1 MAYQNVGT
9 PRFYIND
16 ISYAKSIGI
25 DITNIPIPPDT
36 HFEPNSFEDYGK
48 LFDDDPTNQAV
59 FTPESQSGFKVLAKT
74 FKRLDNEPNYVAY
87 LNHNIKESGV
97 YIRHTSRKIP
107 ETEGDSTYNDGA
119 GLPNEIVNA
128 GIRSVNFN
136 GSDEDGF
143 IDPKYNGFTISE
155 IGGSSDGINN
165 DIHQFQFCIDNED
178 FNPNDLK
185 EFRIGSIFVGRYY
198 DMPVSPDLDLS
209 MTTEFD
215 GYDTTTTLGGST
227 LTNVRYT
234 GAPWWRDSEGNKIEP
249 WSVGESN
256 GVSKRN
262 GRRVWSMNF
271 SYISDKDIFASNY
284 MNTQYGIYGYQEK
297 FNYLESGSSS
307 GYDTDDDLVLDS
319 NDNPIA
325 FENTLENDDSFVAQ
339 VLNKV
344 GNGQRF
350 IFQPDN
356 TNNNPDQFAICQLDQ
371 DSLEIKQ
378 VAFKTY
384 SISLKIRE
392 VW

>member
-9 PRFYIND
+9 PRFYIDTYQYLKSTGFDFQAYIDETADLNESSEYIWTPLD
-16 ISYAKSIGI
+16 YPEIFTLNPQIATKLNFENSGTKVFYLPLILNSRNIDLTGNLKRYCAILNHNLDEAKLGEGAFIKQGFNSHLGISYANDTMNTEILNYEK
-25 DITNIPIPPDT
+25 PIENSGCT
-36 HFEPNSFEDYGK
+36 ILHFDVNPTIEDRFNMIA
-48 LFDDDPTNQAV
+48 LFDLYNTN
-59 FTPESQSGFKVLAKT
+59 
-74 FKRLDNEPNYVAY
+74 
-87 LNHNIKESGV
+87 
-97 YIRHTSRKIP
+97 
-107 ETEGDSTYNDGA
+107 
-119 GLPNEIVNA
+119 
-128 GIRSVNFN
+128 
-136 GSDEDGF
+136 
-143 IDPKYNGFTISE
+143 
-155 IGGSSDGINN
+155 SDGTEFINT
-165 DIHQFQFCIDNED
+165 
-178 FNPNDLK
+178 
-185 EFRIGSIFVGRYY
+185 IGAISVGFMY

-209 MTTEFD
+209 MTIEFD

-234 GAPWWRDSEGNKIEP
+234 GAPWWRDSENNKIEP

-262 GRRVWSMNF
+262 GRRVWSMKF
-271 SYISDKDIFASNY
+271 SYLSDKDIFSSNY
-284 MNTQYGIYGYQEK
+284 MSNT
-297 FNYLESGSSS
+297 YLESGSGS

-371 DSLEIKQ
+371 DSLQIKQ
-378 VAFKTY
+378 VAFNTY
-384 SISLKIRE
+384 SISLNIRE

>member
-9 PRFYIND
+9 PRFYIDFIQDWISRGIFDPDIYTDNNTTMEGNPFDLDPTSPCVFTIDNDAGYFSVDLTKPISINEWQQINYQGVIGHNLVSCNKFDSEGAIIDEKIFTRWNAYNDNGDYHAIHGNMNGND
-16 ISYAKSIGI
+16 IINTMGSYNL
-25 DITNIPIPPDT
+25 TN
-36 HFEPNSFEDYGK
+36 SGGG
-48 LFDDDPTNQAV
+48 
-59 FTPESQSGFKVLAKT
+59 SGF
-74 FKRLDNEPNYVAY
+74 
-87 LNHNIKESGV
+87 
-97 YIRHTSRKIP
+97 
-107 ETEGDSTYNDGA
+107 TYAHNDG
-119 GLPNEIVNA
+119 
-128 GIRSVNFN
+128 F
-136 GSDEDGF
+136 
-143 IDPKYNGFTISE
+143 
-155 IGGSSDGINN
+155 
-165 DIHQFQFCIDNED
+165 H
-178 FNPNDLK
+178 LK
-185 EFRIGSIFVGRYY
+185 ECSAVGSETGQITRFTMQIIHDTADTKINSTFNMNCLTFGKFYN
-198 DMPVSPDLDLS
+198 MPVSPDLDLS
-209 MTTEFD
+209 VTTEFD

-262 GRRVWSMNF
+262 GRRVWSMKF
-271 SYISDKDIFASNY
+271 SYLSDKDIFSSNY
-284 MNTQYGIYGYQEK
+284 MSNT
-297 FNYLESGSSS
+297 YLESGSGS

-371 DSLEIKQ
+371 DSLQIKQ
-378 VAFKTY
+378 VAYKVY
-384 SISLKIRE
+384 DISLKIRE